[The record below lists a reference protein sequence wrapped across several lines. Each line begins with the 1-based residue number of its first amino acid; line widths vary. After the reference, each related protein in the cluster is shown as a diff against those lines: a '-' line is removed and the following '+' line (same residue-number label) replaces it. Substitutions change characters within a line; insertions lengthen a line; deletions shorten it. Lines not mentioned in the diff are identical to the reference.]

1 MRISHLDADDGGK
14 AFAEVFA
21 GDVHLCLLNLLGS
34 GLLGI
39 VLQYACDGGSE
50 TGKVRTALDGVDVVL
65 ATIDEHRVAQLASL
79 SWPIPVSLKQAVL
92 DICQGQQLTLSQFGQ
107 LDTQLGRLFAD
118 AVNAL
123 LKEQNL
129 QARDIVAIGCH
140 GQTVWHEP
148 TGVAPH
154 TLQIGDNNQIVAR
167 TGITVVGDFRRRDI
181 ALGGQGA
188 PLVPA
193 FHHALLAHS
202 TERRMVLNIGG
213 IANLSLLIP
222 GQPVGGYDTGPGNML
237 MDAWIWRQAGK
248 PYDKDAEWARAGK
261 VILPLLQN
269 MLSAP
274 YFSQPAPKSTGR
286 EYFNYGWLERHLRHF
301 PGVDPRDVQAT
312 LAALT
317 AVTISEQVL
326 LSGGCERLMV
336 CGGGS
341 RNPLLMAR
349 LAALLPG
356 TEVTTTDAVG
366 ISGDDMEA
374 LAFAWLA
381 WRTLAGLPGNL
392 PSVTGASQETVL
404 GAIFPANP

>member
-1 MRISHLDADDGGK
+1 MK
-14 AFAEVFA
+14 
-21 GDVHLCLLNLLGS
+21 S
-34 GLLGI
+34 GRFIG
-39 VLQYACDGGSE
+39 VMSGTS
-50 TGKVRTALDGVDVVL
+50 LDGVDVVL
-65 ATIDEHRVAQLASL
+65 ATIDETMVAQQASL
-79 SWPIPVSLKQAVL
+79 NWPIPIHVKQAIL

-107 LDTQLGRLFAD
+107 LDAQLGYLFAE

-123 LKEQNL
+123 LAQEKLKPQ
-129 QARDIVAIGCH
+129 DIVAIGCH

-148 TGVAPH
+148 NGAAPH

-193 FHHALLAHS
+193 FHQALLAHP

-222 GQPVGGYDTGPGNML
+222 QQPVRGYDTGPGNML
-237 MDAWIWRQAGK
+237 MDAWIWRQSGK
-248 PYDKDAEWARAGK
+248 AYDKDAQWASQGK
-261 VILPLLQN
+261 VILPLLQTL
-269 MLSAP
+269 LSDPFFAL
-274 YFSQPAPKSTGR
+274 PAPKSTGR
-286 EYFNYGWLERHLRHF
+286 EYFNYGWLERQLARF
-301 PGVDPRDVQAT
+301 PGLAPQDVQAT
-312 LAALT
+312 LTELT
-317 AVTISEQVL
+317 AVSISEQVL
-326 LSGGCERLMV
+326 LSGGCERLLV

-341 RNPLLMAR
+341 RNPLVMAR

-356 TEVTTTDAVG
+356 TEVTTTDEAG

-381 WRTLAGLPGNL
+381 WRTVAGLPGNL
-392 PSVTGASQETVL
+392 PSVTGAREASVL
-404 GAIFPANP
+404 GAIFPANPRHNQS